1 MKQKLI
7 PLLLFLMVFV
17 MGAQATR
24 TLIAKV
30 ELTSGS
36 ITATSGT
43 LYGSSAASGIQS
55 SGKIGG
61 NSAYVAITLSE
72 GNYFRAGDEIEVECS
87 KAVQIFEGGTGS
99 GNNSSATPLLT
110 TGSVSNGVTTGTIS
124 TISAN
129 TSTISV
135 GRASSTYNGNI
146 TSFAIYRDISD
157 EAFTVS
163 FDAGEHGTYTGG
175 DIKEASAG
183 AGITLPSL
191 NTIDDNY
198 VFNGWY
204 TAATDGTKAGDAGD
218 AYAPTESTTLYAQYS
233 AYSAPTIGVE
243 DTNVETYTG
252 IGVTLE
258 ATVGGAPTPTVKWYQ
273 SSSDVATGGTEV
285 GTGVT
290 YQPDVTTTGTY
301 YYYAVASNSE
311 GEATSEV
318 VTLNVVSP
326 DKVAT
331 DNAYYLSA
339 GEAVING
346 EQIVGDDI
354 TMTFTYNGS
363 DMLLGTA
370 VSDNNVNSV
379 NANMVASVNPGS
391 ANNWSTDFVATKD
404 GTLSVG
410 VVINGGKVF
419 SVTNVESFKYSSSSI
434 SSATVNASGTDVDKT
449 SWTPSDKTYCV
460 VTIDVKAGTTYSFS
474 VSGSKMGFY
483 GFEFEP
489 KADRT
494 FTDFK
499 IDFRSDPYTTILPT
513 SGELPEGVEV
523 NYSSYNGG
531 QHGVVNPTI
540 TVPVDGPVK
549 FTIGACQYGSGAITI
564 TDADNKVTNFSNH
577 GDCGEQT
584 PNYNQNVIW
593 TYNSETPT
601 TLTFALNGYLPYFF
615 AEACDYIA
623 NCAVKYYNVD
633 GELITTDE
641 VEGGSAL
648 AYNAE
653 AAAAVTVGSGQAFRG
668 WFNGTGSSA
677 SKVAEGTTIN
687 EDLKLYAK
695 VTDVEVAE
703 VGKTFNYDLTQSNFY
718 VEDHE
723 LFSVNNGSYYNNH
736 GFAFGSNGS
745 LSVQVAGN
753 AQVVITLCQYGTD
766 GVVTVTNSD
775 SEEIGT
781 IEHSKADSDG
791 GTTSFNYTGEATT
804 LTFAFEHGAYIH
816 GVKVYNVNS
825 IPTKDEA
832 TGYYIVSAGDAAGFL
847 LALNSANAEGTAAAP
862 AKIFLPNGTYDL
874 GNATLT
880 SVSSYVSIIG
890 ESQDGVTIKNAP
902 LEEGIGKTATLI
914 FNGQDIYLQD
924 LSLNCSAENCATP
937 AASRCVTIQDKG
949 TRNIAKNVSL
959 LSGQDTYYSNGGASQ
974 RAFFDNCYITGT
986 VDFLCGGGDVVFN
999 NTTLYVN
1006 ARSSANVIAAPNTD
1020 ATTQWGYL
1028 MLNCTIDGDAGQAN
1042 KYNMARPW
1050 NGSPAATWINTTCN
1064 ILPSA
1069 NAYTKMS
1076 DNLVLRFHE
1085 YGTKDANGNAI
1096 TGHKLDDCNGASG
1109 SDALYLTET
1118 EAANYTIANVLSGS
1132 DSWDPEAIVEQET
1145 VVKTSVVNNVVTV
1158 PEGIY
1163 LVEKDGN
1170 FVEIFNGTSYTYD
1183 NSGSYTLRKAN
1194 ARGGFGEAVSM
1205 IAGAAAPE
1213 QTGDVIT
1220 LTVTANMEGNRAY
1233 VNTESNYTVSDDT
1246 EVYLPVSKTSGEV
1259 NLEKVDAT
1267 VIAANYPVVL
1277 KAKNANPDGTY
1288 TITLTQTDAASDLS
1302 GYTQYLKTT
1311 VEGTPVEGYRLGYK
1325 SNSGVKFYKYVASA
1339 PEAGKIYLDLA
1350 QLPEDNGNS
1359 GNYLKIAFEQE
1370 ATGINEVSGVD
1381 AGSVNGKFVKN
1392 GKLVIIKNGKSYNA
1406 AGAVLE

>member
-7 PLLLFLMVFV
+7 PLLLFLMTFV

-55 SGKIGG
+55 SGKIGS
-61 NSAYVAITLSE
+61 NSSYVAITLSE
-72 GNYFRAGDEIEVECS
+72 GNYFRVGDEIEVECS
-87 KAVQIFEGGTGS
+87 KAVQIFEGGLGS
-99 GNNSSATPLLT
+99 NNAALSPILT
-110 TGSVSNGVTTGTIS
+110 TGAVSDGLTTGTIS
-124 TISAN
+124 TITAN

-135 GRASSTYNGNI
+135 GRVDATNNGNI
-146 TSFAIYRDISD
+146 TSFAIYREISS

-163 FDAGEHGTYTGG
+163 FDAGDYGTYTGG
-175 DIKEASAG
+175 DITEESAG
-183 AGITLPSL
+183 AGITLPAL
-191 NTIDDNY
+191 TTLADGY
-198 VFNGWY
+198 AFNGWY

-233 AYSAPTIGVE
+233 AYSAPTIGV
-243 DTNVETYTG
+243 TNASVETYAG
-252 IGVTLE
+252 IAVTLE

-290 YQPDVTTTGTY
+290 YQPDVTTVDTY

-354 TMTFTYNGS
+354 TMTFTHTS
-363 DMLLGTA
+363 EILLGTA

-379 NANMVASVNPGS
+379 NANMVASVNPSS

-410 VVINGGKVF
+410 VVINGGKDF

-523 NYSSYNGG
+523 SYSSYNGA

-564 TDADNKVTNFSNH
+564 TDADNNVINFSNK

-584 PNYNQNVIW
+584 PNYNQNVTW

-615 AEACDYIA
+615 AEACDLIQS
-623 NCAVKYYNVD
+623 CTVKYYNVD

-648 AYNAE
+648 AYNSDAT
-653 AAAAVTVGSGQAFRG
+653 AAVTVADGYAFRG

-677 SKVAEGTTIN
+677 TKVAEGTVITD
-687 EDLKLYAK
+687 DLKLYAK
-695 VTDVEVAE
+695 ATEIEVPE
-703 VGKTFNYDLTQSNFY
+703 VGKVFDYDLRQQYFY
-718 VEDHE
+718 AEDHE
-723 LFSVNNGSYYNNH
+723 AFSATGYSYNGSQH
-736 GFAFGSNGS
+736 GWAFSNGKS
-745 LSVQVAGN
+745 FSVQVAGN
-753 AQVVITLCQYGTD
+753 AQFVVGLCQYANDAPITVTDADNNEVGTIASAWVGTD
-766 GVVTVTNSD
+766 G
-775 SEEIGT
+775 
-781 IEHSKADSDG
+781 
-791 GTTSFNYTGEATT
+791 TTSAFTYTGEATT
-804 LTFAFEHGAYIH
+804 LTFTMGGTAYIH
-816 GVKVYNVNS
+816 GVKVYNVSS

-832 TGYYIVSAGDAAGFL
+832 TGYYMVSAGDAAGL
-847 LALNSANAEGTAAAP
+847 VLAINLASLEGNA
-862 AKIFLPNGTYDL
+862 KVFLPNGTYDL
-874 GNATLT
+874 GTTALT
-880 SVSSYVSIIG
+880 TVSGSNVSIIG
-890 ESQDGVTIKNAP
+890 ESKNGVIIKNRP
-902 LEEGIGKTATLI
+902 LQEGIAITATIL
-914 FNGQDIYLQD
+914 NTGSNNYYQD
-924 LSLNCSAENCATP
+924 LTLDCIAPYGTGSDTKSAERGVCL
-937 AASRCVTIQDKG
+937 QDKG
-949 TRNIAKNVSL
+949 TQTICKNVYL
-959 LSGQDTYYSNGGASQ
+959 KGLQDTYYSNNNSGTYYFEDSK
-974 RAFFDNCYITGT
+974 IEGT
-986 VDFLCGGGDVVFN
+986 VDFLCGNGDVYFN
-999 NTTLYVN
+999 NTLLKVV
-1006 ARSSANVIAAPNTD
+1006 ARSTGSGSANVIAAPNTPKSF
-1020 ATTQWGYL
+1020 GYIFYD
-1028 MLNCTIDGDAGQAN
+1028 CTIDGISAQDNVYRLG
-1042 KYNMARPW
+1042 RPW
-1050 NGSPAATWINTTCN
+1050 ADNTIIRMINTTMMIKPVSTGWDEWSSDVN
-1064 ILPSA
+1064 KQHYVQQFAEYNSVDEKG
-1069 NAYTKMS
+1069 NAVSLNSRLTTIGGQPNNPVITEAEAASYTKEA
-1076 DNLVLRFHE
+1076 VF
-1085 YGTKDANGNAI
+1085 
-1096 TGHKLDDCNGASG
+1096 G
-1109 SDALYLTET
+1109 SSSWIPYEI
-1118 EAANYTIANVLSGS
+1118 AA
-1132 DSWDPEAIVEQET
+1132 QET

-1163 LVEKDGN
+1163 LVEKDGE
-1170 FVEIFNGTSYTYD
+1170 FVEIFNGSSYTFD
-1183 NSGSYTLRKAN
+1183 NSGEYTLRMAN
-1194 ARGGFGEAVSM
+1194 ARGGFGEPVAILEAETITIDESGVATYVTKQALDFTDVTEFDAYAVTEVKTSSVATEKVTEVPSGTALLIKANGAVSVDVPA
-1205 IAGAAAPE
+1205 IAGADA
-1213 QTGDVIT
+1213 IT
-1220 LTVTANMEGNRAY
+1220 
-1233 VNTESNYTVSDDT
+1233 
-1246 EVYLPVSKTSGEV
+1246 
-1259 NLEKVDAT
+1259 NL
-1267 VIAANYPVVL
+1267 L
-1277 KAKNANPDGTY
+1277 
-1288 TITLTQTDAASDLS
+1288 LASD
-1302 GYTQYLKTT
+1302 GN
-1311 VEGTPVEGYRLGYK
+1311 VEG
-1325 SNSGVKFYKYVASA
+1325 
-1339 PEAGKIYLDLA
+1339 D
-1350 QLPEDNGNS
+1350 
-1359 GNYLKIAFEQE
+1359 
-1370 ATGINEVSGVD
+1370 
-1381 AGSVNGKFVKN
+1381 GST
-1392 GKLVIIKNGKSYNA
+1392 I
-1406 AGAVLE
+1406 